1 MKKWLGG
8 LITGVFL
15 VLFLIVAGGI
25 LAWQIGPSP
34 PDVSENTTLILELGG
49 DIPEQAQPN
58 FPEEIFGAGRR
69 ANFLGLLQDIQKAG
83 ADSRITGIV
92 VKPSNLRMGW
102 GKLQQLRRALE
113 QFQQR
118 GKTVVGVL
126 TVAGNKEYFLATVAS
141 RIFLSPAGFL
151 DLKGMRAEVMFFKDT
166 LAKVGIQAD
175 LEHIGDYKNFSDQ
188 FTDNRMSRAFRE
200 ATTSLLDSIYGNFV
214 ETVAAA
220 RQRSVEEF
228 RSLMEQSGPFES
240 ERALL
245 LGLADQLLYEDQVF
259 DQLKRENQNE
269 EFHKME
275 MEEYRR
281 VPASQVGLD
290 GEERIAVVYAVG
302 NIIAGEGDYDP
313 LASAETLGARTMA
326 KVLESVRDDDSIKG
340 VVLRIDSPGG
350 DALASDEI
358 WRCMILL
365 REKKPVVISMSDTAA
380 SGGYHIAMTGDP
392 IVAEEGTITGSIG
405 IVAGKL
411 NLKGFYDKVGIH
423 KEIISRGDF
432 ARMDSDYDSY
442 TPRERERVRTLMKD
456 LYDKFLARVSAAR
469 NMTPE
474 AVDQLAQGRV
484 WTGEQAQQNGLIDEL
499 GGFDRALELLKEKA
513 GISPETPLELV
524 EYPKGKSLFQ
534 WLLSRVGVQALGLPA
549 GLTENLSQWRR
560 VERIAATPLLAWMPY
575 VFEFL

>member
-1 MKKWLGG
+1 MKKWLLG
-8 LITGVFL
+8 LIIGVFL
-15 VLFLIVAGGI
+15 TLFLLVAGGI
-25 LAWQIGPSP
+25 LAWRIGQSP
-34 PDVSENTTLILELGG
+34 PDVPENTTLILELRG
-49 DIPEQAQPN
+49 DIPEQAQLD
-58 FPEEIFGAGRR
+58 FPEEIFGLGRR
-69 ANFLGLLQDIQKAG
+69 TTFLGLLQDIQKAG
-83 ADSRITGIV
+83 ADSRVTGIV

-113 QFQQR
+113 QFQQQ
-118 GKTVVGVL
+118 GKTVVGLL
-126 TVAGNKEYFLATVAS
+126 TVAGNKEYFLATAAS

-151 DLKGMRAEVMFFKDT
+151 NLKGMRAEVMFFKDT

-220 RQRSVEEF
+220 RDQSVENM
-228 RSLMEQSGPFES
+228 RTLMEQAGPFDS
-240 ERALL
+240 EQAVLM
-245 LGLADQLLYEDQVF
+245 GLADQLLYEDQVF
-259 DQLKRENQNE
+259 DQLKNENPDN
-269 EFHKME
+269 EFHKMS
-275 MEEYRR
+275 MREYRR
-281 VPASQVGLD
+281 VPASQAGLD
-290 GEERIAVVYAVG
+290 GGERIAVVYAVG
-302 NIIAGEGDYDP
+302 NIIAGEEDYDP
-313 LASAETLGARTMA
+313 LSSAKTLGARTMA

-340 VVLRIDSPGG
+340 VVVRIDSPGG

-358 WRCMILL
+358 WRCMVLL

-380 SGGYHIAMTGDP
+380 SGGYYIAMTGDP

-405 IVAGKL
+405 IVYGKL

-442 TPRERERVRTLMKD
+442 TPLERERARTLMKD
-456 LYDKFLARVSAAR
+456 FYDKFLARVSAAR

-474 AVDQLAQGRV
+474 GVDQLAQGRV

-513 GISPETPLELV
+513 GIRPEAPVELV

-534 WLLSRVGVQALGLPA
+534 WLLSRVRVQALRLPA
-549 GLTENLSQWRR
+549 GLSERFSQWRK
-560 VERIAATPLLAWMPY
+560 VESIAATPLLAWMPY
-575 VFEFL
+575 AFEFL